1 MMNLESFA
9 YVVGI
14 AFIINGLILIL
25 SQRTNLFIDDHS
37 QKDHGIHNIPT
48 PRAGGLGIFI
58 ASVSMINL
66 PISLL
71 FFLSA
76 IPAFI
81 AGFLEDLISNLN
93 PKIRLAIMIFSA
105 VASILLLDAVVYDIG
120 YMKLPFIIGVIF
132 TLFGVVGV
140 INAINIIDG
149 LNGLA
154 AGVAVLSFASFGYV
168 AYLYNDM
175 QLVYIALVL
184 IFATFGFLMMNFP
197 FGKIFLGDGG
207 SYFLGFTLAELAIL
221 LVNRH
226 PEVSPW
232 FPLVILIY
240 PIWEVVFSIYRRK
253 FIMNKGAMEPDK
265 LHLHSL
271 FCKRIINSNPK
282 TTILILT
289 IVGVF
294 DIVAVYLREHTIML
308 TFLAVLFILTYT
320 FLYLGVIN
328 FKSHY
333 VKEKANSISFNL
345 NLKSKLRNL

>member
-1 MMNLESFA
+1 MHLETFLLTFL
-9 YVVGI
+9 I
-14 AFIINGLILIL
+14 AFVINLMIWGSSKKI
-25 SQRTNLFIDDHS
+25 NLFVDNCS
-37 QKDHGIHNIPT
+37 CKKHGIHNTPT

-58 ASVSMINL
+58 ASISMINL
-66 PISLL
+66 PFSLL
-71 FFLSA
+71 FFFTT

-81 AGFLEDLISNLN
+81 AGFLEDLIANLN
-93 PKIRLAIMIFSA
+93 PKIRLTIMIISA
-105 VASILLLDAVVYDIG
+105 IASILLLDAIVYDIG
-120 YMKLPFIIGVIF
+120 YIKFPFIIGIIF

-154 AGVAVLSFASFGYV
+154 AGIAVLSFASFGYV
-168 AYLYNDM
+168 AYLYNDI

-184 IFATFGFLMMNFP
+184 ISATFGFLIINFP

-207 SYFLGFTLAELAIL
+207 SYFLGFTLAEFAIL

-232 FPLVILIY
+232 FPLVVLIY

-253 FIMNKGAMEPDK
+253 FIMNRGAMDPDK

-271 FCKRIINSNPK
+271 LCKRIINSNPK
-282 TTILILT
+282 TTALILI
-289 IVGVF
+289 IVLIF
-294 DIVAVYLREHTIML
+294 DIVAVYFREHTVIL
-308 TFLAVLFILTYT
+308 TSLSLLFILTYI
-320 FLYLGVIN
+320 FLYIGVIN

-333 VKEKANSISFNL
+333 IRKF
-345 NLKSKLRNL
+345 

>member
-1 MMNLESFA
+1 MELEFLIS
-9 YVVGI
+9 I
-14 AFIINGLILIL
+14 AGVAVLVNILIL
-25 SQRTNLFIDDHS
+25 TLSKRTNLFIDNHNN
-37 QKDHGIHNIPT
+37 KEHGIHKIPT
-48 PRAGGLGIFI
+48 PRAGGIGIFA
-58 ASVSMINL
+58 ASIGMINL
-66 PISLL
+66 PFSLL
-71 FFLSA
+71 FFMSA

-81 AGFLEDLISNLN
+81 AGFLEDLISDLN
-93 PKIRLAIMIFSA
+93 PRVRLGIMLLSA

-120 YMKLPFIIGVIF
+120 YIKLPFIIGVIF

-154 AGVAVLSFASFGYV
+154 AGVAVLSFSAFGYV

-175 QLVYIALVL
+175 QLVYISLIL
-184 IFATFGFLMMNFP
+184 IFATFGFLMINFP

-226 PEVSPW
+226 PEISPW

-240 PIWEVVFSIYRRK
+240 PIWEVIFSIYRRK
-253 FIMNKGAMEPDK
+253 FVMKKGAMEPDN

-271 FCKRIINSNPK
+271 LCKRIVNSNPK
-282 TTILILT
+282 TTVLILM
-289 IVGVF
+289 IVGIF
-294 DIVAVYLREHTIML
+294 DIISIYIKENTVML
-308 TFLAVLFILTYT
+308 TFLAVLFILIYL
-320 FLYLGVIN
+320 FLYIGVVS
-328 FKSHY
+328 FKAAY
-333 VKEKANSISFNL
+333 IKDKTNSFNLSL

>member
-1 MMNLESFA
+1 MNLESFA
-9 YVVGI
+9 YVIGI
-14 AFIINGLILIL
+14 AFAINGLVLLL
-25 SQRTNLFIDDHS
+25 SKRTNLFIDDHS
-37 QKDHGIHNIPT
+37 KKEHGIHDNPT
-48 PRAGGLGIFI
+48 PRAGGLGIFV
-58 ASVSMINL
+58 ASISMINL
-66 PISLL
+66 PVSLL
-71 FFLSA
+71 FFISA
-76 IPAFI
+76 IPAFV
-81 AGFLEDLISNLN
+81 AGFLEDLISDLN

-120 YMKLPFIIGVIF
+120 YMKLPFIVGVIF

-154 AGVAVLSFASFGYV
+154 AGVAVLSFMSFGYV
-168 AYLYNDM
+168 AYIYNDM
-175 QLVYIALVL
+175 QLVYISLIL

-226 PEVSPW
+226 PEISPW
-232 FPLVILIY
+232 FPLLILIY
-240 PIWEVVFSIYRRK
+240 PIWEVIFSIYRRK
-253 FIMNKGAMEPDK
+253 FIMKKGAMEPDK

-271 FCKRIINSNPK
+271 MCKRVINSNPK
-282 TTILILT
+282 TTVLVLA

-294 DIVAVYLREHTIML
+294 DFIAVYLREHTVML
-308 TFLAVLFILTYT
+308 TVLAVIFILTYLS
-320 FLYLGVIN
+320 LYIGVVS
-328 FKSHY
+328 FKTHY
-333 VKEKANSISFNL
+333 VKEKTGGFSLNL